1 VRPPKGF
8 TLSLLGYSRPVALVP
23 AEFFRR
29 TMRAFSGQTSL
40 TILYRGDH
48 TAAFTFGLSS
58 GRVYHNLRSG
68 IDYAL
73 NAGGD
78 LYLNLYYNDLDQAF
92 RRGHEQIHLGQDSDD
107 FKMRLGSRPR
117 ALSFYVR
124 APNPVFQAGL
134 RGFSR
139 LIFPKVPSV
148 RDHNVLKKT
157 TAGNALAP

>member
-1 VRPPKGF
+1 MPRGSPIPVFSSAPVNRRPESPLK
-8 TLSLLGYSRPVALVP
+8 
-23 AEFFRR
+23 
-29 TMRAFSGQTSL
+29 
-40 TILYRGDH
+40 
-48 TAAFTFGLSS
+48 
-58 GRVYHNLRSG
+58 
-68 IDYAL
+68 
-73 NAGGD
+73 GD
-78 LYLNLYYNDLDQAF
+78 LYFNLYYNDLDQAF